1 MFWNRK
7 QMQEGEERLPGP
19 KGIPG
24 PVESYM
30 VVKMEKDPD
39 WVWRVGLR
47 TAMRNVCTDIIAR
60 GVLTNKCCKPHRGE
74 RS

>member
-1 MFWNRK
+1 M
-7 QMQEGEERLPGP
+7 PGP

-60 GVLTNKCCKPHRGE
+60 GVLTVRNAANPIGE
-74 RS
+74 KGVDCE